1 MQLIIKKKINNNNN
15 NYNNCLFKYNVNTTV
30 CRSTIKIR
38 HNLKIGGYKWF

>member
-1 MQLIIKKKINNNNN
+1 MQLILRKKINNNNN

-38 HNLKIGGYKWF
+38 HNLKIRDYKWF